1 MFDALRH
8 YYPEYI
14 FTWQWTLS
22 FLKIQANGLL
32 KYHSLAG
39 TVGVL
44 TRWTVAY
51 LRIFVSEW
59 GTPMQVVLSDALI
72 FL

>member
-1 MFDALRH
+1 
-8 YYPEYI
+8 
-14 FTWQWTLS
+14 
-22 FLKIQANGLL
+22 LKIQANGLL

-51 LRIFVSEW
+51 LIIFVLEW